1 MPDGRW
7 GGIERRRPLDES
19 GSLRFCASANAKRER
34 LVREG
39 RGWVRGVNRTVA
51 REQRRERL
59 VDRDEFWHTARPAEL
74 PIVGRFEGA
83 AVGSK
88 GGFTVPHEPV
98 APIWA
103 PCPPPPA
110 VAHLADADVGC
121 RREGRSL
128 ADMQWCEEVG
138 GADSHLAFPANQSAS
153 RCTKSM
159 LPARPQSHRYTYCC
173 ARKSCIS
180 CEDGRCTETMD
191 TVCVSNGK
199 VAMRSSSAPSALRL
213 R

>member
-74 PIVGRFEGA
+74 PLLCAQVPSMDNITEGFA
-83 AVGSK
+83 GELDHVHTLLVEEDPCRSPATDQLPSLDCGSS
-88 GGFTVPHEPV
+88 
-98 APIWA
+98 
-103 PCPPPPA
+103 
-110 VAHLADADVGC
+110 DD
-121 RREGRSL
+121 
-128 ADMQWCEEVG
+128 G
-138 GADSHLAFPANQSAS
+138 GAGGKAHVWRPGAGQLA
-153 RCTKSM
+153 
-159 LPARPQSHRYTYCC
+159 
-173 ARKSCIS
+173 
-180 CEDGRCTETMD
+180 E
-191 TVCVSNGK
+191 
-199 VAMRSSSAPSALRL
+199 RL
-213 R
+213 RPLVDELPLLLHILVNLRTRAAFS

>member
-51 REQRRERL
+51 REQRQRRERL

-98 APIWA
+98 APVWA

-128 ADMQWCEEVG
+128 AGMQWCEEVG
-138 GADSHLAFPANQSAS
+138 GADSHLAFPLIRAPRGAQRACCRPGRSRTGTHTAVHGRAASAVRTGAAPRRWT
-153 RCTKSM
+153 RCASQT
-159 LPARPQSHRYTYCC
+159 
-173 ARKSCIS
+173 
-180 CEDGRCTETMD
+180 GRW
-191 TVCVSNGK
+191 
-199 VAMRSSSAPSALRL
+199 P
-213 R
+213 